1 MRFLLE
7 SKADFM
13 ELLRES
19 KRRGVRTED
28 LFVITP
34 DSHLVNP
41 VSFINQ
47 WFKINGVQQDKS
59 QMLKLHRAVTL
70 GRTEHERTIMGY
82 LDSLGTREKYPKI
95 PPANIINGRAD
106 GKHRAYLAYLLG
118 IDLPVI
124 VHK

>member
-47 WFKINGVQQDKS
+47 
-59 QMLKLHRAVTL
+59 
-70 GRTEHERTIMGY
+70 
-82 LDSLGTREKYPKI
+82 
-95 PPANIINGRAD
+95 
-106 GKHRAYLAYLLG
+106 
-118 IDLPVI
+118 
-124 VHK
+124 